1 MKHITNISNFTIKFE
16 NWSAKGLD
24 SKDSNG
30 LSGKTKKNDKEKK
43 YPKHQIENIIFVGK
57 HLSFKKY
64 FQNFLENIIKKGYKC
79 GLKHIRNIIKKLKII
94 KQKYGRFNRPPKNKA
109 YY

>member
-1 MKHITNISNFTIKFE
+1 MKHITNISHFTIKFE

-30 LSGKTKKNDKEKK
+30 LSGKTKKRKKNDKEKK

-64 FQNFLENIIKKGYKC
+64 FQNFF
-79 GLKHIRNIIKKLKII
+79 KI
-94 KQKYGRFNRPPKNKA
+94 PLSC
-109 YY
+109 